1 MAKSILTRQQKLFR
15 MESVCPFDANNVS
28 LDEAMAKLFIYL
40 RTGGR
45 KIATTSKPFYLAED
59 QAVPETLLDIVLD
72 EKPGNFQGV
81 TDTQR
86 KELLSAWVGS
96 HFAIM
101 TKSRKLGEQR
111 ITGMRPLHF
120 AIIKLF
126 NPRVRSQDRYLSD
139 FFFNALKD
147 DPALASNPDSLF
159 KQFFGVCVRP
169 FGNTD
174 FQVDEAEITKLAKSG
189 GIDIELLFL
198 LRLLE
203 PFESDTFGLKKDERA
218 AAFSF
223 LCPEQIALLRQDLQL
238 LFLYKGKIPRREL
251 INYMM
256 TLLAFHAALYFFQ
269 VSRITN
275 YMVQNGKMPAPRG
288 ADPKPGEARSS
299 APFRLD
305 FFCDLTGGHDVKVK
319 EMAERRYTE
328 HFKEVEAYFHSA
340 YLMKKLEE
348 FALSG
353 YITKEQRE
361 MKGKDYVGLLLG
373 LIKHKDLEGFFAKS
387 ISDIQANARDDE
399 TGEDDPTIQRI
410 IDIGA
415 ERKQSKLHTYVD
427 ILCHFQHSQLRDQ
440 HRKLISSLCGF
451 ELDRGFLT
459 GVGRGRARRR
469 YVLGNELLEVLLQ
482 LAVLRKR
489 ASDQKWHSREIE
501 IGEFVH
507 WLQERYGLLIDK
519 YGDDVPEDE
528 QTNRALAVN
537 YEHLKIRLRQLGFF
551 TALSDASNS
560 QVIRPRFPIVEDE
573 PVLATAGI

>member
-1 MAKSILTRQQKLFR
+1 MSRSILTRRQKLFR

-28 LDEAMAKLFIYL
+28 FDEAMAKLFIYL

-45 KIATTSKPFYLAED
+45 KIVKTYQPFYLADD
-59 QAVPETLLDIVLD
+59 QAIPETLVDIILRQTPD
-72 EKPGNFQGV
+72 NFQGV
-81 TDTQR
+81 TDQQR
-86 KELLSAWVGS
+86 RELLGAWVGS

-111 ITGMRPLHF
+111 IAGMRPLHF
-120 AIIKLF
+120 AVIKLF

-159 KQFFGVCVRP
+159 KQFFGICVRP
-169 FGNTD
+169 FGDTD
-174 FQVDEAEITKLAKSG
+174 YQIDETQVSKLASSG

-198 LRLLE
+198 LRFLE
-203 PFESDTFGLKKDERA
+203 PFEADKFDLKGESA
-218 AAFSF
+218 ASFSF
-223 LCPEQIALLRQDLQL
+223 LCPEQITLLRQDLQL

-269 VSRITN
+269 VVRITN
-275 YMVQNGKMPAPRG
+275 YMVRHGKLLPARG
-288 ADPKPGEARSS
+288 DDPTPSEARSS
-299 APFRLD
+299 VPFKLD
-305 FFCDLTGGHDVKVK
+305 FFCDLTGGHDQKVK

-328 HFKEVEAYFHSA
+328 HFKEVETYFHSA

-353 YITKEQRE
+353 YVTAQQRE
-361 MKGKDYVGLLLG
+361 TQGKDYINLLLG
-373 LIKHKDLEGFFAKS
+373 LIKHNHLDGFFAAK
-387 ISDIQANARDDE
+387 INDVQTNARDDE
-399 TGEDDPTIQRI
+399 TGQDDPGIQRI
-410 IDIGA
+410 IDIGT

-427 ILCHFQHSQLRDQ
+427 ILCYFQHSQLRDQ

-451 ELDRGFLT
+451 EQDRGFLT
-459 GVGRGRARRR
+459 GSGRGRSKRR
-469 YVLGNELLEVLLQ
+469 YALGNELLEVLLQ
-482 LAVLRKR
+482 LSVLKKR
-489 ASDQKWHSREIE
+489 ESDHKWYSREIE
-501 IGEFVH
+501 IGEFVY
-507 WLQERYGLLIDK
+507 WLRERYGLLVDR
-519 YGDDVPEDE
+519 YGEDVPEDE
-528 QTNRALAVN
+528 QSNRALATN

-573 PVLATAGI
+573 PVPGMARI

>member
-1 MAKSILTRQQKLFR
+1 MSKSILTRQQKLFR

-45 KIATTSKPFYLAED
+45 KIVKTYQPFYIDDEK
-59 QAVPETLLDIVLD
+59 AVPETLLDIVLD
-72 EKPGNFQGV
+72 QKPNNFQGV
-81 TDTQR
+81 TDPQR
-86 KELLSAWVGS
+86 KALLSAWVGS

-101 TKSRKLGEQR
+101 TKSREHGKER
-111 ITGMRPLHF
+111 IAGMRPLHF

-147 DPALASNPDSLF
+147 DPALASNSDSLF
-159 KQFFGVCVRP
+159 RQFFGVCVRP
-169 FGNTD
+169 FGDTD
-174 FQVDEAEITKLAKSG
+174 FQIDEAEVSKLATGG

-203 PFESDTFGLKKDERA
+203 PFEADTFGLKKDEHA
-218 AAFSF
+218 ASFSF
-223 LCPEQIALLRQDLQL
+223 LCPEQIALMRQDLQL

-269 VSRITN
+269 VARITN
-275 YMVQNGKMPAPRG
+275 YMVEHGKLPPARG
-288 ADPKPGEARSS
+288 TDPKPGEARSS
-299 APFRLD
+299 APFKLD
-305 FFCDLTGGHDVKVK
+305 FFCDLTSGHDPKVK

-328 HFKEVEAYFHSA
+328 HFKEVGAYFHSA

-353 YITKEQRE
+353 YVTPQQRE
-361 MKGKDYVGLLLG
+361 MQGKDYISLLLG
-373 LIKHKDLEGFFAKS
+373 LMKHNHLDGFFAAK

-399 TGEDDPTIQRI
+399 TGQDDPTIQRI
-410 IDIGA
+410 IDIGT
-415 ERKQSKLHTYVD
+415 ERKQSKLHTFAD
-427 ILCHFQHSQLRDQ
+427 ILCHFQYGQLRDQ

-451 ELDRGFLT
+451 EQDRGFLT
-459 GVGRGRARRR
+459 GVGRGRAKRR
-469 YVLGNELLEVLLQ
+469 YALGNELLEVLLQ
-482 LAVLRKR
+482 LAVLKKR
-489 ASDQKWHSREIE
+489 ESDQKWHSREIE
-501 IGEFVH
+501 IGEFVR
-507 WLQERYGLLIDK
+507 WLQERYGLLIDNL
-519 YGDDVPEDE
+519 GENVPEDE
-528 QTNRALAVN
+528 QTNRALATN

-560 QVIRPRFPIVEDE
+560 QVIRPRFPIVEDA
-573 PVLATAGI
+573 PVPTAAGV